1 MGQSGH
7 QLLLVEDDQ
16 QLSAALI
23 NYYQNLGFVV
33 DHVNSGK
40 KAIDYIIRH
49 NPQMV
54 ICKDQLSDLNSDEI
68 HRLVRPYF
76 TGKIILSKSNL
87 DEDVSSIKYN
97 RSQKSLLAPDLSH
110 AYIMKMKE

>member
-1 MGQSGH
+1 MEIQKVSAMGKFKQR
-7 QLLLVEDDQ
+7 LLLVEDDQ
-16 QLSAALI
+16 QLSVALI
-23 NYYQNLGFVV
+23 NYYRNQGFVV

-54 ICKDQLSDLNSDEI
+54 IRKDQLSDLNSDEI

-76 TGKIILSKSNL
+76 TGKLILSKSNL
-87 DEDVSSIKYN
+87 NESIFNIKCY
-97 RSQKSLLAPDLSH
+97 RSQKTFAG
-110 AYIMKMKE
+110 I